1 MTTPLA
7 RQVLFVG
14 PPGYERELYGKAL
27 QDAGFRVAFK
37 FQSDRR
43 EITGRPP
50 RESVVLNGS
59 RDPQS
64 ALRLLAELHEFE
76 LTGTRRIA
84 VIVPRRL
91 VLKRRIEMMGGRALE
106 TPAPPA
112 SLLQLLSR

>member
-7 RQVLFVG
+7 RQTLFVG
-14 PPGYERELYGKAL
+14 PPSYERELYGKAL
-27 QDAGFRVAFK
+27 QDAGFKVSFR

-43 EITGRPP
+43 EISGRPP

-59 RDPQS
+59 RDPLS

-76 LTGTRRIA
+76 LTASRRIV

-91 VLKRRIEMMGGRALE
+91 VLKRRVEMMGGRALE
-106 TPAPPA
+106 TPATPRI
-112 SLLQLLSR
+112 LLQLLSR